1 MPLVIVNFLELL
13 VGALML
19 LVLARVVVS
28 WLAPSGGGGLVAFI
42 YQATEP
48 ILAPIRRVV
57 PPSGGLDWAPLIA
70 MLVLGLLLRLVV
82 RL

>member
-1 MPLVIVNFLELL
+1 MPLVIINFLQLL
-13 VGALML
+13 IVVLIV

-28 WLAPSGGGGLVAFI
+28 WTAPTGGGGLVAFI

-48 ILAPIRRVV
+48 MLAPIRRFV
-57 PPSGGLDWAPLIA
+57 PLSGGLDWAPLIA
-70 MLVLGLLLRLVV
+70 TLVLGLLLRFVG

>member
-1 MPLVIVNFLELL
+1 MPLVVVNFLQLL
-13 VGALML
+13 IGALML
-19 LVLARVVVS
+19 LVIARVIVS
-28 WLAPSGGGGLVAFI
+28 WLAPTGGGGIVAFI

-48 ILAPIRRVV
+48 MLAPIRRFV

-70 MLVLGLLLRLVV
+70 TLLLGLLLRFVA